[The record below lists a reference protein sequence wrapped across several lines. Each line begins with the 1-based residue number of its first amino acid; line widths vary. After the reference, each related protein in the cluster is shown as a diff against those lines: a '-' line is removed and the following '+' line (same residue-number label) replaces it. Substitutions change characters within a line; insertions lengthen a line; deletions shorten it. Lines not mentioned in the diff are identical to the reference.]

1 MLDSKRREFIA
12 LVGGGALLL
21 AAKLKRARAQQAAI
35 PVIGFLNSGSAST
48 FAHLANAFRQ
58 GLKEVG
64 YIEGQNVTIEY
75 RWAES
80 RYDQLPALAAD
91 LVKRRVNVIAATGGE
106 QSAVAAK
113 AATTSIPIVFTAGG
127 DPVRQGLVT
136 SLNHPGGNLT
146 GMFFLT
152 GAIESKRLGL
162 LRELVP
168 NTAIIGV
175 LLNPNSPAVELQ
187 LRDIPDAARAIG
199 QQIVILEAN
208 NDRDI
213 DAAFAALVKRRIGAL
228 LVAGDP
234 LFSNRRDQI
243 VALAARDSI
252 PTIYYFRDFAAAGGL
267 MSYGANLSDVFRQ
280 LGIYT
285 GRILK
290 GEKPSDL
297 PVMQPTKFE
306 LVVNLKTASSLG
318 LTVPPS
324 LLALA
329 DEVIE

>member
-1 MLDSKRREFIA
+1 VRRRKFIT
-12 LVGGGALLL
+12 LLCATAAAWPL
-21 AAKLKRARAQQAAI
+21 AARAQQPAM
-35 PVIGFLNSGSAST
+35 PVIGFLNSGSANT

-80 RYDQLPALAAD
+80 RYDQLPALAAH
-91 LVKRRVNVIAATGGE
+91 LVKRQVNVIAATGGE

-113 AATTSIPIVFTAGG
+113 AATTRIPIVFTAGG
-127 DPVRQGLVT
+127 DPVKQGLVA

-199 QQIVILEAN
+199 QRIVILEAN

-213 DAAFAALVKRRIGAL
+213 DAAFATLVQRRIGAL

-243 VALAARDSI
+243 VALAARNSI
-252 PTIYYFRDFAAAGGL
+252 PTIYYFREFAAAGGL

-280 LGIYT
+280 LGIYA

>member
-1 MLDSKRREFIA
+1 MRRRKFIT
-12 LVGGGALLL
+12 LLCATAAAWPL
-21 AAKLKRARAQQAAI
+21 AARAQQPAM
-35 PVIGFLNSGSAST
+35 PVIGFLNSGSANT

-80 RYDQLPALAAD
+80 RYDQLPALAAH
-91 LVKRRVNVIAATGGE
+91 LVKRQVNVIAATGGE

-113 AATTSIPIVFTAGG
+113 AATTRIPIVFTAGG
-127 DPVRQGLVT
+127 DPVKQGLVA

-199 QQIVILEAN
+199 QRIVILEAN

-213 DAAFAALVKRRIGAL
+213 DAAFATLVQRRIGAL

-243 VALAARDSI
+243 VALAARNSI
-252 PTIYYFRDFAAAGGL
+252 PTIYYFREFAAAGGL

-280 LGIYT
+280 LGIYA

>member
-1 MLDSKRREFIA
+1 
-12 LVGGGALLL
+12 
-21 AAKLKRARAQQAAI
+21 
-35 PVIGFLNSGSAST
+35 
-48 FAHLANAFRQ
+48 
-58 GLKEVG
+58 
-64 YIEGQNVTIEY
+64 
-75 RWAES
+75 
-80 RYDQLPALAAD
+80 
-91 LVKRRVNVIAATGGE
+91 VIAATGGE

-113 AATTSIPIVFTAGG
+113 AATTRIPIVFTAGG
-127 DPVRQGLVT
+127 DPVKQGLVA

-199 QQIVILEAN
+199 QRIVILEAN

-213 DAAFAALVKRRIGAL
+213 DAAFATLVQRRIGAL

-243 VALAARDSI
+243 VALAARNSI
-252 PTIYYFRDFAAAGGL
+252 PTIYYFREFAAAGGL

-280 LGIYT
+280 LGIYA